1 MTHEREPF
9 VGSRRQFLKY
19 GAGSALGI
27 GLAGTGIPLFRGFA
41 SGAVSAAPASS
52 PDILTVA
59 RTAIPA
65 DPANRTLV
73 VLQLGGGNDGLNTVI
88 PYKDPLYAQLRPTIG
103 QAASAV
109 LPISDTLALHPKL
122 GGLHGIFNRG
132 GLAVVSGVEY
142 PTPNFSHFRSTEIW
156 MTADDQ
162 NVGSLGWLGHALDHL
177 SNHPALVAAS
187 LGVTTPRALVGMQ
200 PTNIALGSTLSSFA
214 YRPVGRVDP
223 GAVAAIFDYMDSATP
238 ATNPY
243 KKLVTASHAI
253 AQEAMAGVARA
264 ASGYTPAVTYPNSQ
278 LAAGLQ
284 TVAQVVHGVVGA
296 RVLYLA
302 TGGFDTHSNE
312 RATHDSLMQTLGD
325 GLAAFW
331 KDITAHGHADSVA
344 LMTFSEFGRRPAE
357 NASRGTDHG
366 SSAPLF
372 VLGGGIQGGVYGSTP
387 SLSSLDNGNLT
398 VQHDFRAVYASLLQN
413 WLGFTA
419 ADILPGG
426 PYTPLPLFAPL
437 SAPAPAPR
445 TETGPMPPPSAAPVP
460 VPASRST
467 GVTGADVLGTPPA
480 PLPMGR

>member
-27 GLAGTGIPLFRGFA
+27 GLAGTGIPLFRGLA
-41 SGAVSAAPASS
+41 SGVVGAAPATT
-52 PDILTVA
+52 PDILAARNTV
-59 RTAIPA
+59 PA
-65 DPANRTLV
+65 DPAGRTLI

-122 GGLHGIFNRG
+122 RGLHGIFDQG
-132 GLAVVSGVEY
+132 KLAVVSGVEY
-142 PTPNFSHFRSTEIW
+142 PTPNFSHFRSSEIW
-156 MTADDQ
+156 MTADDR
-162 NVGSLGWLGHALDHL
+162 NIGSLGWLGHALDHL
-177 SNHPALVAAS
+177 SNHPALVADS

-200 PTNIALGSTLSSFA
+200 PTNIALGSALSSFA
-214 YRPVGRVDP
+214 YRPVGKVDP
-223 GAVAAIFDYMDSATP
+223 GAVAAIYDYMDFATP
-238 ATNPY
+238 STNHY
-243 KKLVTASHAI
+243 KKLVTASHTI

-264 ASGYTPAVTYPNSQ
+264 AVGYTPAVTYPNSQ

-284 TVAQVVHGVVGA
+284 TVAQLVHGGVGA

-312 RATHDSLMQTLGD
+312 RATHDGLMQTLGD
-325 GLAAFW
+325 GLGAFW
-331 KDITAHGHADSVA
+331 QDITAHGHADSVA
-344 LMTFSEFGRRPAE
+344 VMTFSEFGRRPAE

-372 VLGGGIQGGVYGSTP
+372 VMGGGVQGGIYGDAP

-398 VQHDFRAVYASLLQN
+398 VQHDFRAVYAALLQN

-419 ADILPGG
+419 SDILPGG
-426 PYTPLPLFAPL
+426 PYTPLPLFGWPVPPTPRSDPSQSL
-437 SAPAPAPR
+437 PPTSAPAPAP
-445 TETGPMPPPSAAPVP
+445 P
-460 VPASRST
+460 SRST
-467 GVTGADVLGTPPA
+467 AITGADVPGPPPA
-480 PLPMGR
+480 PLPLAR